1 MESSNDTTRTSK
13 LTAFGWMGVCLYV
26 CASERER
33 ERGAEG
39 LRISHVIGGGY
50 FIVAFYALSTAN

>member
-26 CASERER
+26 CASERES
-33 ERGAEG
+33 GAEG